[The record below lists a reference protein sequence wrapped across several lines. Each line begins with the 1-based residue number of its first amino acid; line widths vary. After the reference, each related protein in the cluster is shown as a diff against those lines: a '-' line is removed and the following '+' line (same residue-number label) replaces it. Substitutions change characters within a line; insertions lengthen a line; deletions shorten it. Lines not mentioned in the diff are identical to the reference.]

1 MPRRPPLYS
10 RFLPF
15 ELLPPAGDPPFEDF
29 NPSRGSLSGGRV
41 DAEEDPQEDFL
52 ALGALLE
59 DEGGQSTDYQVRH
72 GHDHDLAG
80 GAIGVVDHRGA
91 ERPAGEGSTRST
103 CACPRTLETH
113 CHPQA
118 GAKDAI
124 GLPEVAT
131 AGTPGAPDPGGPR
144 RRGRVGRIRTRS
156 PHPFRRRKP
165 LFCPSTRRRKPTSGA
180 RASDRPQQLWITKLI
195 DAVRCGLWAF
205 FGRATA

>member
-1 MPRRPPLYS
+1 VSRRPPSTAGSCRSSS
-10 RFLPF
+10 RRRR
-15 ELLPPAGDPPFEDF
+15 GDPPLLEDF

-59 DEGGQSTDYQVRH
+59 DEREQSTDYKVRQ

-80 GAIGVVDHRGA
+80 GAIGVVAPRGA

-103 CACPRTLETH
+103 CARSTTLETH
-113 CHPQA
+113 GHPQA
-118 GAKDAI
+118 GAKGAI
-124 GLPEVAT
+124 GPLEVAT

-165 LFCPSTRRRKPTSGA
+165 LFCRLLGA
-180 RASDRPQQLWITKLI
+180 ESRPRAPASAADCNDSRLLN
-195 DAVRCGLWAF
+195 
-205 FGRATA
+205 